1 MKGMHT
7 KINKI
12 HIVFWVLIIIPFFL
26 IPPYLIM
33 LVSVAQSS
41 EVFSFPPKWI
51 VTDFTLEAYRKILS
65 GQPFQSFIR
74 SVLVASICV
83 VGTLVMAVPAA
94 YALSRMKIRI
104 RYILLVSIFIVRMI
118 PGITIALPIT
128 IEFLRIGLLDSVI
141 GLAMAHLIHIL
152 PFSLWILV
160 SVFETIPIE
169 LEEAAFI
176 DGASQLQA
184 LMYTVLPVSMVGV
197 AVACIFSFLQS
208 WHEFTY
214 ALYLSLMRPTLPITV
229 WIFSSRGYVQ
239 ESAAYSVLLTLP
251 VIIITYFLQKYLK
264 AGYLSGSIK
273 G

>member
-1 MKGMHT
+1 MTGKYS

-12 HIVFWVLIIIPFFL
+12 NIIFWVLIIIPFFL

-33 LVSVAQSS
+33 LISLAQSS
-41 EVFSFPPKWI
+41 DVFSFPPRWI
-51 VTDFTLEAYRKILS
+51 VNSFTLDAYRKILTS
-65 GQPFQSFIR
+65 QPFQSFIR
-74 SVLVASICV
+74 SILVASICV

-94 YALSRMKIRI
+94 YSLSRMKPRI
-104 RYILLVSIFIVRMI
+104 KYILLISVFIIRMI

-128 IEFLRIGLLDSVI
+128 IEFLRLGLLDSI
-141 GLAMAHLIHIL
+141 MGLAMAHLIHIL

-160 SVFETIPIE
+160 SVFETIPFE

-176 DGASQLQA
+176 DGASRLQA
-184 LMYTVLPVSMVGV
+184 LMYTILPVSMVGV
-197 AVACIFSFLQS
+197 SVACIFSFLQS

-214 ALYLSLMRPTLPITV
+214 ALYLSLMRPTLPVTV

-251 VIIITYFLQKYLK
+251 VILITYLLQKYLK